1 MAKKI
6 LRKLYADYK
15 VKGHP
20 HMHREIGYIDFKL
33 SDIGEEDVACVREF
47 LAQDF
52 RCKQEEITDIVFH
65 F

>member
-20 HMHREIGYIDFKL
+20 HMHREIGYIDFKI
-33 SDIGEEDVACVREF
+33 SEIEEEDVVCIREF

-52 RCKQEEITDIVFH
+52 RCKPEEITDIVFH